1 MHGLR
6 AVIRDDEERGRVV
19 EALDQRAHLAV
30 EVAVVGA
37 EPLLVRVAGLVV
49 GVVVVVEAP
58 ERVVQAVRP
67 HLDQHQEVPRPRVAQ
82 VAREREPAPR
92 HLVDVAQDAVLLV
105 GAVVGDVDHVVA
117 DDPPHLVLQLLGVGE
132 LRVGARRQEAA
143 HHLAV
148 HRPRRERLRHAQSDD
163 VLALAPEHVPQPVD
177 AHLVGRR
184 EGEPVVRVVLAV
196 PEAVEPERA
205 GILRRH
211 HARPRRHGDRRVARL
226 EPPPRPA
233 LHEAREH
240 GQLVAHVVED
250 DLGRH
255 AVQAHDHEL
264 LGGRHRGHGTGG
276 WRACPSVESPP

>member
-1 MHGLR
+1 MSSRPSIR
-6 AVIRDDEERGRVV
+6 APD
-19 EALDQRAHLAV
+19 LAV
-30 EVAVVGA
+30 EVAVVVA
-37 EPLLVRVAGLVV
+37 EALLVGVPRLVV

-58 ERVVQAVRP
+58 ERVVQAVGP
-67 HLDQHQEVPRPRVAQ
+67 HLDQHQEVPRARVAQ
-82 VAREREPAPR
+82 VPREREPAPR

-105 GAVVGDVDHVVA
+105 GAVVGHVDHVVA
-117 DDPPHLVLQLLGVGE
+117 DHAPHLVLQILGVGE

-148 HRPRRERLRHAQSDD
+148 HRPRRERLRHAQRDD
-163 VLALAPEHVPQPVD
+163 VLALAREHVPQAVD
-177 AHLVGRR
+177 AHLVGGR
-184 EGEPVVRVVLAV
+184 EGQPVVRVVLAV
-196 PEAVEPERA
+196 SEAVEAERA
-205 GILRRH
+205 RVARRH

-233 LHEAREH
+233 LHEAGED

-250 DLGRH
+250 DLGRD

-276 WRACPSVESPP
+276 RVGCPSIESPP